1 MTPVEDTLDQRHARY
16 GKFQDNAEIAQ
27 HLKAHMRRSLGWAEL
42 EYDQR
47 EALDMIASKIGRI
60 IRGDP
65 NYIDSWHDIAGFATL
80 IVRRLNG
87 DPL

>member
-16 GKFQDNAEIAQ
+16 GKFQNNAEIAQ
-27 HLKAHMRRSLGWAEL
+27 NMKRLMRLSLGWDAL
-42 EYDQR
+42 EYDQA

-65 NYIDSWHDIAGFATL
+65 NYVDSWHDIAGFATL